1 MTTIQNM
8 LADMRRELMS
18 ANPPLGVSTTPAE
31 GFRTHRF
38 ESEVPLS
45 CSTGEIAVSFI
56 LSGVKT
62 VTVGGRFFSYG
73 AAEGLLCGA
82 ALPSTFRAMHASP
95 EEPFLSVSLALDRAT
110 LIELAEHL
118 PQTDQKENAELPPE
132 AIFVFEPTEDLLFD
146 FERLI
151 KLLKTP
157 ELAPLR
163 APCII
168 RDIHSLLLAG
178 PTAARLL
185 PLLRES
191 APANTVVRA
200 IGWLRRNFDKPIS
213 IEALAKLH
221 GMSTSNFHRQFKAVA
236 GMSPLQFQKQIRLCE
251 AQHLMLAERA
261 QVSAAAYAVGYESPT
276 QFVRDYKRLFGDSP
290 LRDVRKRRDFGRT
303 AESIKL
309 VGVEHGTR
317 TAA

>member
-18 ANPPLGVSTTPAE
+18 TNPPLGVSTTPAE

-45 CSTGEIAVSFI
+45 CSTGAIAVSFI

-62 VTVGGRFFSYG
+62 VTVGGRFISYG
-73 AAEGLLCGA
+73 AGEGLLSGA

-151 KLLKTP
+151 KLLRTP

-163 APCII
+163 APA
-168 RDIHSLLLAG
+168 LFATF
-178 PTAARLL
+178 TAFCWPAL
-185 PLLRES
+185 PQRGS
-191 APANTVVRA
+191 CRFCVKAP
-200 IGWLRRNFDKPIS
+200 RRTPSFVPLGGCGAIS
-213 IEALAKLH
+213 INPSPSKLWR
-221 GMSTSNFHRQFKAVA
+221 SFTACQRRIFIANS
-236 GMSPLQFQKQIRLCE
+236 KQLP
-251 AQHLMLAERA
+251 
-261 QVSAAAYAVGYESPT
+261 G
-276 QFVRDYKRLFGDSP
+276 
-290 LRDVRKRRDFGRT
+290 
-303 AESIKL
+303 
-309 VGVEHGTR
+309 
-317 TAA
+317 

>member
-18 ANPPLGVSTTPAE
+18 TNPPLGVSTTPAE

-45 CSTGEIAVSFI
+45 CSTGAIAVSFI

-62 VTVGGRFFSYG
+62 VTVGGRFISYG
-73 AAEGLLCGA
+73 AGEGLLSGA

-151 KLLKTP
+151 KLLKRRSLHRCEPPALFATFTAFCWPALPQRGSCRFCVKAPRRTP
-157 ELAPLR
+157 SFVPLGGCG
-163 APCII
+163 A
-168 RDIHSLLLAG
+168 
-178 PTAARLL
+178 
-185 PLLRES
+185 
-191 APANTVVRA
+191 
-200 IGWLRRNFDKPIS
+200 IS
-213 IEALAKLH
+213 INPSPSKLWR
-221 GMSTSNFHRQFKAVA
+221 SFTACRRRIFIANS
-236 GMSPLQFQKQIRLCE
+236 KQLP
-251 AQHLMLAERA
+251 
-261 QVSAAAYAVGYESPT
+261 G
-276 QFVRDYKRLFGDSP
+276 
-290 LRDVRKRRDFGRT
+290 
-303 AESIKL
+303 
-309 VGVEHGTR
+309 
-317 TAA
+317 

>member
-8 LADMRRELMS
+8 LADIRRELMS
-18 ANPPLGVSTTPAE
+18 TNPPLGVSTTPAE

-62 VTVGGRFFSYG
+62 VTVGGRFISYG
-73 AAEGLLCGA
+73 AGEGLLSGA

-118 PQTDQKENAELPPE
+118 PHTDQEENAELPPE

-157 ELAPLR
+157 ELAPLHYSR
-163 APCII
+163 HSQPSAGRPYRGAAP
-168 RDIHSLLLAG
+168 AA
-178 PTAARLL
+178 AARKR
-185 PLLRES
+185 PGEH
-191 APANTVVRA
+191 
-200 IGWLRRNFDKPIS
+200 RRS
-213 IEALAKLH
+213 CH
-221 GMSTSNFHRQFKAVA
+221 WV
-236 GMSPLQFQKQIRLCE
+236 
-251 AQHLMLAERA
+251 
-261 QVSAAAYAVGYESPT
+261 AAA
-276 QFVRDYKRLFGDSP
+276 QFR
-290 LRDVRKRRDFGRT
+290 
-303 AESIKL
+303 
-309 VGVEHGTR
+309 
-317 TAA
+317 

>member
-1 MTTIQNM
+1 M

-62 VTVGGRFFSYG
+62 VTVGGRFISYG
-73 AAEGLLCGA
+73 AGEGLLSGA

-118 PQTDQKENAELPPE
+118 PQTDQEENAELPPE
-132 AIFVFEPTEDLLFD
+132 AIFKFEPTEDLLFD

-151 KLLKTP
+151 KLLKRPSLHRCEPPALFATFTAFCSP
-157 ELAPLR
+157 ALPQRGSCRCCVKAPRR
-163 APCII
+163 AP
-168 RDIHSLLLAG
+168 SFV
-178 PTAARLL
+178 
-185 PLLRES
+185 PLGGCG
-191 APANTVVRA
+191 A
-200 IGWLRRNFDKPIS
+200 IS
-213 IEALAKLH
+213 I
-221 GMSTSNFHRQFKAVA
+221 NP
-236 GMSPLQFQKQIRLCE
+236 SPLKPSRSFTACRRRIFIANSK
-251 AQHLMLAERA
+251 
-261 QVSAAAYAVGYESPT
+261 
-276 QFVRDYKRLFGDSP
+276 P
-290 LRDVRKRRDFGRT
+290 LPG
-303 AESIKL
+303 
-309 VGVEHGTR
+309 
-317 TAA
+317 

>member
-18 ANPPLGVSTTPAE
+18 TNPPLGVSTTPAE

-45 CSTGEIAVSFI
+45 CSTGAIAVSFI

-62 VTVGGRFFSYG
+62 VTVGGRFISYG
-73 AAEGLLCGA
+73 AGEGLLSGA

-157 ELAPLR
+157 DR
-163 APCII
+163 K
-168 RDIHSLLLAG
+168 S
-178 PTAARLL
+178 
-185 PLLRES
+185 
-191 APANTVVRA
+191 VV
-200 IGWLRRNFDKPIS
+200 
-213 IEALAKLH
+213 
-221 GMSTSNFHRQFKAVA
+221 
-236 GMSPLQFQKQIRLCE
+236 
-251 AQHLMLAERA
+251 
-261 QVSAAAYAVGYESPT
+261 
-276 QFVRDYKRLFGDSP
+276 
-290 LRDVRKRRDFGRT
+290 
-303 AESIKL
+303 
-309 VGVEHGTR
+309 
-317 TAA
+317 

>member
-38 ESEVPLS
+38 ESKVPLS

-73 AAEGLLCGA
+73 AGEGLLCGA

-151 KLLKTP
+151 KLLCAGCHLIGR
-157 ELAPLR
+157 LADLLKR
-163 APCII
+163 AAHIGHHADQMCH
-168 RDIHSLLLAG
+168 DIL
-178 PTAARLL
+178 
-185 PLLRES
+185 
-191 APANTVVRA
+191 
-200 IGWLRRNFDKPIS
+200 K
-213 IEALAKLH
+213 
-221 GMSTSNFHRQFKAVA
+221 
-236 GMSPLQFQKQIRLCE
+236 
-251 AQHLMLAERA
+251 
-261 QVSAAAYAVGYESPT
+261 
-276 QFVRDYKRLFGDSP
+276 
-290 LRDVRKRRDFGRT
+290 
-303 AESIKL
+303 
-309 VGVEHGTR
+309 
-317 TAA
+317 

>member
-1 MTTIQNM
+1 
-8 LADMRRELMS
+8 
-18 ANPPLGVSTTPAE
+18 
-31 GFRTHRF
+31 
-38 ESEVPLS
+38 
-45 CSTGEIAVSFI
+45 
-56 LSGVKT
+56 
-62 VTVGGRFFSYG
+62 
-73 AAEGLLCGA
+73 
-82 ALPSTFRAMHASP
+82 MHASP

-191 APANTVVRA
+191 APANTSFVLLGGCGA
-200 IGWLRRNFDKPIS
+200 IS
-213 IEALAKLH
+213 IRPYPLKLWR
-221 GMSTSNFHRQFKAVA
+221 SFTACRRRIFIANLK
-236 GMSPLQFQKQIRLCE
+236 PLP
-251 AQHLMLAERA
+251 A
-261 QVSAAAYAVGYESPT
+261 
-276 QFVRDYKRLFGDSP
+276 
-290 LRDVRKRRDFGRT
+290 
-303 AESIKL
+303 
-309 VGVEHGTR
+309 
-317 TAA
+317 

>member
-18 ANPPLGVSTTPAE
+18 TNPPLGVSTTSAE

-45 CSTGEIAVSFI
+45 CSTGAIAVSFI

-62 VTVGGRFFSYG
+62 VTVGGRFISYG
-73 AAEGLLCGA
+73 AGEGLLSGA

-163 APCII
+163 APA
-168 RDIHSLLLAG
+168 LFATF
-178 PTAARLL
+178 TAFCWPAL
-185 PLLRES
+185 PQRGS
-191 APANTVVRA
+191 CRFCVKAP
-200 IGWLRRNFDKPIS
+200 RRTPSFVPLGGCGAIS
-213 IEALAKLH
+213 INPSPSKLWR
-221 GMSTSNFHRQFKAVA
+221 SFTACRRRIFIANS
-236 GMSPLQFQKQIRLCE
+236 KQLP
-251 AQHLMLAERA
+251 
-261 QVSAAAYAVGYESPT
+261 G
-276 QFVRDYKRLFGDSP
+276 
-290 LRDVRKRRDFGRT
+290 
-303 AESIKL
+303 
-309 VGVEHGTR
+309 
-317 TAA
+317 

>member
-62 VTVGGRFFSYG
+62 VTVGGRFFSY
-73 AAEGLLCGA
+73 GA

>member
-1 MTTIQNM
+1 M
-8 LADMRRELMS
+8 
-18 ANPPLGVSTTPAE
+18 
-31 GFRTHRF
+31 
-38 ESEVPLS
+38 
-45 CSTGEIAVSFI
+45 
-56 LSGVKT
+56 
-62 VTVGGRFFSYG
+62 TVGGRFFSYG
-73 AAEGLLCGA
+73 AGEGLLCGA

>member
-73 AAEGLLCGA
+73 AGEGLLCGA

-168 RDIHSLLLAG
+168 RDIHTAFCWPALPQRGSCRFYVKAPRRTPSFVLLGGCGA
-178 PTAARLL
+178 
-185 PLLRES
+185 
-191 APANTVVRA
+191 
-200 IGWLRRNFDKPIS
+200 IS
-213 IEALAKLH
+213 ISPYPLKLWR
-221 GMSTSNFHRQFKAVA
+221 SFTACRRRIFIANLK
-236 GMSPLQFQKQIRLCE
+236 PLP
-251 AQHLMLAERA
+251 A
-261 QVSAAAYAVGYESPT
+261 
-276 QFVRDYKRLFGDSP
+276 
-290 LRDVRKRRDFGRT
+290 
-303 AESIKL
+303 
-309 VGVEHGTR
+309 
-317 TAA
+317 

>member
-1 MTTIQNM
+1 
-8 LADMRRELMS
+8 
-18 ANPPLGVSTTPAE
+18 
-31 GFRTHRF
+31 
-38 ESEVPLS
+38 
-45 CSTGEIAVSFI
+45 
-56 LSGVKT
+56 
-62 VTVGGRFFSYG
+62 
-73 AAEGLLCGA
+73 
-82 ALPSTFRAMHASP
+82 MHASP

-309 VGVEHGTR
+309 VSVEHGTR

>member
-1 MTTIQNM
+1 MRCTTSVNTDSTDDIGKFTNDHDSKHVGRHASGIDVDQS
-8 LADMRRELMS
+8 AFGRQHDPGRRIPHTS
-18 ANPPLGVSTTPAE
+18 
-31 GFRTHRF
+31 F

-45 CSTGEIAVSFI
+45 CSTGAIAVSFI
-56 LSGVKT
+56 LSGVKA
-62 VTVGGRFFSYG
+62 VTVGGRFISYG
-73 AAEGLLCGA
+73 AGEGLLSGA

-191 APANTVVRA
+191 APANTVIRA

-276 QFVRDYKRLFGDSP
+276 QFVRDLKVF
-290 LRDVRKRRDFGRT
+290 RDPGT
-303 AESIKL
+303 AQAL
-309 VGVEHGTR
+309 
-317 TAA
+317 

>member
-18 ANPPLGVSTTPAE
+18 TNPPLGVSTTPAE

-45 CSTGEIAVSFI
+45 CSTGAIAVSFI

-62 VTVGGRFFSYG
+62 VTVGGRFISYG
-73 AAEGLLCGA
+73 AGEGLLSGA

-157 ELAPLR
+157 ELHRCEPPALFATFTAFCWPALPHRGSCRFCVKAPR
-163 APCII
+163 RTP
-168 RDIHSLLLAG
+168 SFV
-178 PTAARLL
+178 
-185 PLLRES
+185 PLGGCG
-191 APANTVVRA
+191 A
-200 IGWLRRNFDKPIS
+200 IS
-213 IEALAKLH
+213 I
-221 GMSTSNFHRQFKAVA
+221 NPY
-236 GMSPLQFQKQIRLCE
+236 PLKPWRSFTACRRRIFIANSKQLP
-251 AQHLMLAERA
+251 
-261 QVSAAAYAVGYESPT
+261 G
-276 QFVRDYKRLFGDSP
+276 
-290 LRDVRKRRDFGRT
+290 
-303 AESIKL
+303 
-309 VGVEHGTR
+309 
-317 TAA
+317 

>member
-18 ANPPLGVSTTPAE
+18 TNPPLGVSTTPAE

-45 CSTGEIAVSFI
+45 CSTGAIAVSFI

-62 VTVGGRFFSYG
+62 VTVGGRFISYG
-73 AAEGLLCGA
+73 AGEGLLSGA

-146 FERLI
+146 FER
-151 KLLKTP
+151 
-157 ELAPLR
+157 AHQ
-163 APCII
+163 AAQN
-168 RDIHSLLLAG
+168 AG
-178 PTAARLL
+178 ACTAAS
-185 PLLRES
+185 PLHYSRHSQPS
-191 APANTVVRA
+191 AGRPYRSA
-200 IGWLRRNFDKPIS
+200 
-213 IEALAKLH
+213 ALA
-221 GMSTSNFHRQFKAVA
+221 A
-236 GMSPLQFQKQIRLCE
+236 
-251 AQHLMLAERA
+251 
-261 QVSAAAYAVGYESPT
+261 SA
-276 QFVRDYKRLFGDSP
+276 
-290 LRDVRKRRDFGRT
+290 
-303 AESIKL
+303 
-309 VGVEHGTR
+309 
-317 TAA
+317 

>member
-18 ANPPLGVSTTPAE
+18 TNPPLGVSTTPAE

-45 CSTGEIAVSFI
+45 CSTGAIAVSFI

-62 VTVGGRFFSYG
+62 VTVGGRFISYG
-73 AAEGLLCGA
+73 AGEGLLSGA

-151 KLLKTP
+151 KLLRTP

-163 APCII
+163 APA
-168 RDIHSLLLAG
+168 LFATF
-178 PTAARLL
+178 TAFCWPAL
-185 PLLRES
+185 PQRGS
-191 APANTVVRA
+191 CRFCVKAP
-200 IGWLRRNFDKPIS
+200 RRTPSFVPLGGCGAIS
-213 IEALAKLH
+213 INPSPSKLWR
-221 GMSTSNFHRQFKAVA
+221 SFTACRRRIFIANS
-236 GMSPLQFQKQIRLCE
+236 KQLP
-251 AQHLMLAERA
+251 
-261 QVSAAAYAVGYESPT
+261 G
-276 QFVRDYKRLFGDSP
+276 
-290 LRDVRKRRDFGRT
+290 
-303 AESIKL
+303 
-309 VGVEHGTR
+309 
-317 TAA
+317 

>member
-18 ANPPLGVSTTPAE
+18 TNPPLGVSTTPAE

-45 CSTGEIAVSFI
+45 CSTGAIAVSFI
-56 LSGVKT
+56 LSGVKA
-62 VTVGGRFFSYG
+62 VTVGGRFISYG
-73 AAEGLLCGA
+73 AGEGLLSGA

-191 APANTVVRA
+191 APANTVIRA
-200 IGWLRRNFDKPIS
+200 IGWLRRNFDKPWRSFTACRRRIFIANS
-213 IEALAKLH
+213 
-221 GMSTSNFHRQFKAVA
+221 
-236 GMSPLQFQKQIRLCE
+236 KQLP
-251 AQHLMLAERA
+251 
-261 QVSAAAYAVGYESPT
+261 G
-276 QFVRDYKRLFGDSP
+276 
-290 LRDVRKRRDFGRT
+290 
-303 AESIKL
+303 
-309 VGVEHGTR
+309 
-317 TAA
+317 